1 VPQNINQIKAD
12 HCTLMKAYNINNV
25 LHAAI
30 DSHSVVTMMPG
41 AMLRADVNICAPS
54 MVAW

>member
-1 VPQNINQIKAD
+1 
-12 HCTLMKAYNINNV
+12 MKAYNINNV

-54 MVAW
+54 IVAW